1 MRRLLSWGIFILIIP
16 QFSCSDDGED
26 ISPPEHQ
33 YLVSATSTGS
43 FSVQTFQVYSALLG
57 LDALTNLLQHDV
69 QAYTII
75 YKTTYKGS
83 PIEASGVIYIPQGL
97 TSPAPLLSL
106 HHGTTLD
113 KSQAPSETDDFSGFE
128 FFGSAGYITLV
139 PDFIGYGASDDI
151 FPPYYNQEHA
161 AVAVTDMIKAATEFL
176 LDEELPYNEKLF
188 LAGYSEGGFVTLA
201 AARDLE
207 DNPIQGLNVTAV
219 AAGAGGYDLENMV
232 HEILSKDEYV
242 YPSYLAFL
250 VSAYNET
257 NDWNTDLDHFFREPY
272 ATNVETYLNGQY
284 GGEFINSKLT
294 TDLKS
299 LLTEDFYGELTDPE
313 SESDFVQALE
323 ENGISG
329 WNTTLPIRLYHGTA
343 DEIIPYE
350 NSETTLQN
358 FEDFGSEHVSLTL
371 FPLTNH
377 VQTLTPTLVEV
388 MLWFEELK

>member
-1 MRRLLSWGIFILIIP
+1 MRRLLSWGIFVLIIP
-16 QFSCSDDGED
+16 QFSCSDDGEN

-43 FSVQTFQVYSALLG
+43 FSLQTFQVYTALLG
-57 LDALTNLLQHDV
+57 LDQLTNLLQHDV

-113 KSQAPSETDDFSGFE
+113 KSQAPSETDEFSGFE

-161 AVAVTDMIKAATEFL
+161 ALAVTDMIKAATEFL
-176 LDEELPYNEKLF
+176 LEEEILYNEKLF

-207 DNPIQGLNVTAV
+207 DNPIQGLTVTAV

-257 NDWNTDLDHFFREPY
+257 NDWNTDLDQFFREPY

-323 ENGISG
+323 ENGIAG

-388 MLWFEELK
+388 MLWFDELK